1 MCADNASSHLD
12 ASSKN
17 NVSGNVSE
25 NEDLADDQVK
35 KRAVEVAPEE
45 LESNHNSNPDA
56 GNKDTLDTGGNKD
69 SCLGKNS
76 GV

>member
-1 MCADNASSHLD
+1 M
-12 ASSKN
+12 
-17 NVSGNVSE
+17 SE